1 MMDIVSLTILLYVC
15 PITRE
20 VKLNGHAEKI
30 SHKLKIEL
38 LYVVPIM
45 KGVEMNGLAKF

>member
-1 MMDIVSLTILLYVC
+1 MMDIVSLTILPYVC

-30 SHKLKIEL
+30 SHKIENRVAL
-38 LYVVPIM
+38 CGSYHER
-45 KGVEMNGLAKF
+45 GRNE